1 MNRDRLAAVTLAAS
15 LLAACTLP
23 ACGAPPDK
31 VAAPSSVAP
40 STKVAPE
47 PDDVVI
53 VNAGAA
59 RTFAGHFRKGDRVRI
74 DVLDTA
80 WTHEPG
86 ATLHD
91 ARGVPGKRCES
102 TPDGPCI
109 GGDAPLLGLVL
120 LTAGAVPEGANKD
133 TACMSVQRLHV
144 PDGAELTVPV
154 DSEIALGPNDWED
167 GLADNSGVLTVLV
180 ERSSGKSTPVAERVE
195 IHVPSTSKATLA
207 GRFRAGEYVKIH
219 VLGGRWSND
228 PATPPVGAAGD
239 PARPCGAVGHV
250 CVGGEGKP
258 LMGLVLMMSCFSITE
273 SMMPLQ
279 RIERA
284 FIPAGTEIVLAT
296 DADLYLAPND
306 RELDLP
312 DNAGSAR
319 VRVRRV
325 AP

>member
-1 MNRDRLAAVTLAAS
+1 MNHDRLAAVPLAAS
-15 LLAACTLP
+15 LLVACTLP

-31 VAAPSSVAP
+31 VAGPSSGAPSA
-40 STKVAPE
+40 KVAPE
-47 PDDVVI
+47 PDDLVI

-120 LTAGAVPEGANKD
+120 LTAAAVREGSNKD
-133 TACMSVQRLHV
+133 TTCMTVQRLHI

-167 GLADNSGVLTVLV
+167 GLADNTGALAVLV
-180 ERSSGKSTPVAERVE
+180 ERRSGKQTPVTERVQLD
-195 IHVPSTSKATLA
+195 VTSVSKATLA

-219 VLGGRWSND
+219 VLWGRWSNG
-228 PATPPVGAAGD
+228 PGAPPVGAPGD
-239 PARPCGAVGHV
+239 PTQPCGAVGHV

-258 LMGLVLMMSCFSITE
+258 LMGLVLMMSCHSITE

-284 FIPAGTEIVLAT
+284 FIPAGTEMVLAT

-325 AP
+325 SP